1 MGVTKS
7 RKLKLVFLYIS
18 IILITVIMFIP
29 IVWMASTSIKT
40 DAEVFTR
47 PIRWVPRVPTL
58 NNFITLIRTPKYSIF
73 FVNSWIIATCVMV
86 ITVTLASFAGYGLA
100 RFKFPGS
107 ELFSTSILLSQM
119 LPPILLVI
127 PYFMIMKSI
136 RLYNTYWGVILIDSA
151 YSTPF
156 CIWMLRGY
164 FATIPKELDE
174 AALIDGCSHWSTFFK
189 VALPLTIPGLI
200 GTAIFS
206 FLWGW
211 SEFLFVFILTRS
223 DQLKTVT
230 VGAAAL
236 VGQYAIDWNLLM
248 ALALLA
254 NLPLLV
260 AFIFLQQHLVRGL
273 TGGALKG

>member
-7 RKLKLVFLYIS
+7 RKLKLIFLYIS